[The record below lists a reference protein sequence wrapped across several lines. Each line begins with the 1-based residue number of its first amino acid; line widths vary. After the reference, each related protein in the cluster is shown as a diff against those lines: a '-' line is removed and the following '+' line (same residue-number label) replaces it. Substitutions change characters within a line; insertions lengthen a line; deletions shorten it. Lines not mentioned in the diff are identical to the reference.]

1 MTMPSPLIDAY
12 LHVGQ
17 PRFGSANE
25 ALDTLARSSITR
37 GILVLG
43 PAIPDLYALREAQL
57 RAGQN
62 IRCIGIPFGQTPQQ
76 IAELTEMQL
85 RMGVSGMRF
94 MPFELEPFVQ
104 VAEMVG
110 EAGRWLFFI
119 NPHTNASV
127 TRYLLAWLEKYPAA
141 RIAAPHF
148 LCPKPLKESCA
159 DLGATKALLEH
170 PRFVAI
176 LSRHGGVGSSHPYP
190 HNDLRPW
197 LDDIIELVGWERVLW
212 GSEYPVL
219 YWRNEQLDSAAQW
232 LTQLGM
238 QISEQHQQLFFHLN
252 AQRLF
257 FDTPATVD
265 STVTIPEWIRQQWG
279 SASVPLLP
287 QTPLTMPMEPYQR
300 LLSAYLENQQT
311 MPQQSFA
318 DFITQ
323 QLIARAAQL

>member
-1 MTMPSPLIDAY
+1 MTMPTPLIDSY

-17 PRFGSANE
+17 PRFGSAPE
-25 ALDTLARSSITR
+25 ALDTLARWSIKR
-37 GILVLG
+37 AILVLG

-57 RAGQN
+57 RGGQN

-76 IAELTEMQL
+76 ITQL
-85 RMGVSGMRF
+85 AQVQLAMGVSGMRF
-94 MPFELEPFVQ
+94 MPFELEPFMQ
-104 VAEMVG
+104 VAAMVG

-127 TRYLLAWLEKYPAA
+127 TRALLAWLEKYPAA

-148 LCPKPLKESCA
+148 LCPKSLKESCA
-159 DLGATKALLEH
+159 DLGATKELLAH

-190 HNDLRPW
+190 HDDLRPW
-197 LDDIIELVGWERVLW
+197 LDDIIEIMGWERVLW

-232 LTQLGM
+232 ITTLGKQM
-238 QISEQHQQLFFHLN
+238 SQHHQQLFYHDN

-257 FDTPATVD
+257 FDKPAMID
-265 STVTIPEWIRQQWG
+265 STITIPDWIRQQWG

-287 QTPLTMPMEPYQR
+287 QTPLNMPMEPYQR
-300 LLSAYLENQQT
+300 LLSAYLKSQQST
-311 MPQQSFA
+311 PQQSFA

-323 QLIARAAQL
+323 QLILRAQQL